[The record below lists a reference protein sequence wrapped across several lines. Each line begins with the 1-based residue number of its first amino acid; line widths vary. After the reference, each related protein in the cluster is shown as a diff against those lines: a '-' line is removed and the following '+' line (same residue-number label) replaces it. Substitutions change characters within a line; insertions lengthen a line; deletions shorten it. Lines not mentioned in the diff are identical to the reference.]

1 MKILKLFFVLFHS
14 QKVKHV
20 FSEPHFLSGSGCSFP
35 PSFPLF
41 QELLATSSLTITTT
55 SHFPVLPLLLRTPAA
70 GCEDGEGSLQHMF
83 SFAGGG
89 ERRVL
94 GPRNYP
100 FFSNCAE
107 SAGRFLLIEA
117 PRRRLDAWLVWWPLL
132 HIQIK
137 KAN

>member
-89 ERRVL
+89 RGEFLVPGTTLFFLTVL
-94 GPRNYP
+94 SHR
-100 FFSNCAE
+100 
-107 SAGRFLLIEA
+107 GRFSLIEA
-117 PRRRLDAWLVWWPLL
+117 PRRRLDDWLVWWPLL

>member
-1 MKILKLFFVLFHS
+1 MKILKLFFILFQS

-107 SAGRFLLIEA
+107 SAGQIFFDRITQKEA
-117 PRRRLDAWLVWWPLL
+117 G
-132 HIQIK
+132 
-137 KAN
+137 